1 MVLDSEICDALID
14 ALCKRENFSEL
25 LRLLYG
31 AGEQGLALN
40 LATCRTLIRGFTR
53 WEIWTMQ
60 QRLWKV

>member
-1 MVLDSEICDALID
+1 MVLDSEIYD
-14 ALCKRENFSEL
+14 ALCKTEKFSEVLKL
-25 LRLLYG
+25 LDG
-31 AGEQGLALN
+31 AGEQGLTLN